1 MVLRKRICW
10 NLKTMTF
17 TLEVLH
23 NHTPDQGN
31 TFSTL
36 FVVCSTCRVLLRLI
50 TQTHNLTREGLN
62 NNVVLKTNFNP
73 WACWILSMSVNQVWT
88 KRLYLQS
95 TFSLVLP
102 LSFSSLSFF
111 HVIFT
116 VPPLATFFLIH
127 LVSVYSGPNT
137 WALAL
142 STCWCFFLGLIS
154 FSCFWCFFHSVY
166 FNPLYAYLESYSL
179 SFILTS
185 SLLGTFF
192 LIHLV
197 SISFVSLCPWHSLV
211 FVFRYLPSYPS
222 CVRLFWSQDLSPGP
236 GHSLVFPFC
245 TLLQSSNKT

>member
-62 NNVVLKTNFNP
+62 NNVVLK
-73 WACWILSMSVNQVWT
+73 
-88 KRLYLQS
+88 KS

-197 SISFVSLCPWHSLV
+197 SISFVSLCP
-211 FVFRYLPSYPS
+211 
-222 CVRLFWSQDLSPGP
+222 
-236 GHSLVFPFC
+236 
-245 TLLQSSNKT
+245 